1 MRKKFIDRLIKRG
14 RRTYGAV
21 YKLKDG
27 REVYLAWR
35 KQQEMF
41 RAGERTASDALMLG
55 KASWALDEETLMKM
69 RLEGVGIVGVLVKET
84 GDIYITPLA
93 KFFDESLAKVMN
105 YSARGGALQRY
116 LPVTEFACKLGS
128 TRIR

>member
-1 MRKKFIDRLIKRG
+1 MRMKHVERLVKRG

-35 KQQEMF
+35 KQEEIF
-41 RAGERTASDALMLG
+41 RAGERTMSDAFVLG
-55 KASWALDEETLMKM
+55 KASWALNDETLMKM
-69 RLEGVGIVGVLVKET
+69 RLEGVEIVGVAVKET
-84 GDIYITPLA
+84 GDLYITHIS
-93 KFFDESLAKVMN
+93 KFLDEDLAKVMN

-116 LPVTEFACKLGS
+116 LPVSEFAFRPGV